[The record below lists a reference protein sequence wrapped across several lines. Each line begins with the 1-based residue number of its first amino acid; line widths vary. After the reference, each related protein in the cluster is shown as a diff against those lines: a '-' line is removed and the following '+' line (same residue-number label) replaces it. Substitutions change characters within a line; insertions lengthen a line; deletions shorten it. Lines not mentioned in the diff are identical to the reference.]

1 MQPTPSLKSNL
12 MYQRLQAALHQGLE
26 VRVVTADCRFT
37 GIPTYLDSEFVE
49 ILYLHTPDT
58 GEDVDDDEEPYLRS
72 AWLIRLSEVT
82 AVGYTASWSKQ
93 KLNTLIK
100 ANDSEAPHLSDD
112 AGGLSPTPDSAERP
126 SQER

>member
-1 MQPTPSLKSNL
+1 MQPIPSLKSNL

-37 GIPTYLDSEFVE
+37 GIPIYLDSEFVE
-49 ILYLHTPDT
+49 ILYLHMPDA
-58 GEDVDDDEEPYLRS
+58 EDVDDDEEPYLRS

-93 KLNTLIK
+93 KLNTLVK
-100 ANDSEAPHLSDD
+100 ASESEEPHPSDN
-112 AGGLSPTPDSAERP
+112 AGSLSPTPNPAEEP